1 MIKKRA
7 DDKFINYKRFTKG
20 KFVYYLKP
28 GTPGDIV
35 EQEKFIDKCLG
46 NHIHIKTYIEV
57 KSHNPNHVPELE
69 KALKLCRARRAD
81 IVATRLGSRLYNFK
95 IIGMLMDAYEDKEV
109 RLIACDALGGD
120 YLDLNTLAGAAEA
133 RRQEISRKSIKA
145 LSKMKAQ
152 GIKLGGPNAGKSLH
166 KNNAKNNQERFKK
179 FAREMQPIFKQIQMH
194 VSNTLKE
201 IADALNARGIPSRHG
216 GKWYPSSVRNVRN
229 KIKELKS

>member
-7 DDKFINYKRFTKG
+7 DDKFINYKRFTRG

-46 NHIHIKTYIEV
+46 SHTHIKTYIEE

-69 KALKLCRARRAD
+69 KALKLCKERRAD
-81 IVATRLGSRLYNFK
+81 LVAARMGSRLYNFK

-109 RLIACDALGGD
+109 RLVACDALGGD
-120 YLDLNTLAGAAEA
+120 FVDLNTLAGAAEA
-133 RRQEISRKSIKA
+133 RRQEITRKAKQPF
-145 LSKMKAQ
+145 SKMKTQ
-152 GIKLGGPNAGKSLH
+152 GVKLGGPNAGKTLH
-166 KNNAKNNQERFKK
+166 SKNAKNNRERFERC
-179 FAREMQPIFKQIQMH
+179 ARELQPIFKQIEMH
-194 VSNTLKE
+194 GASSLKA

-216 GKWYPSSVRNVRN
+216 GQWYPSSVRNVRN
-229 KIKELKS
+229 KIKELS

>member
-1 MIKKRA
+1 M
-7 DDKFINYKRFTKG
+7 
-20 KFVYYLKP
+20 
-28 GTPGDIV
+28 
-35 EQEKFIDKCLG
+35 
-46 NHIHIKTYIEV
+46 
-57 KSHNPNHVPELE
+57 
-69 KALKLCRARRAD
+69 
-81 IVATRLGSRLYNFK
+81 ATRLGSRLYNFK

-133 RRQEISRKSIKA
+133 RRQEITEKTKKTF
-145 LSKMKAQ
+145 SKMKAQ

-194 VSNTLKE
+194 GSNTLKE

>member
-7 DDKFINYKRFTKG
+7 DDKFINYRRFTRG

-35 EQEKFIDKCLG
+35 EQEKFIDKCIG
-46 NHIHIKTYIEV
+46 NHNHIKTYIEER
-57 KSHNPNHVPELE
+57 SHNPNHVPELE

-81 IVATRLGSRLYNFK
+81 LVATRLGSRLYNFK

-120 YLDLNTLAGAAEA
+120 YVDLNTLAGAAEA
-133 RRQEISRKSIKA
+133 RRQEITRKAKQTF
-145 LSKMKAQ
+145 SKMKAQ
-152 GIKLGGPNAGKSLH
+152 GVKLGGPNAGKSLH
-166 KNNAKNNQERFKK
+166 KNNAKNNRERFEK
-179 FAREMQPIFKQIQMH
+179 FAREMQPIFKQIEMH
-194 VSNTLKE
+194 GASSLKE
-201 IADALNARGIPSRHG
+201 IADALNARGIPSRNG

-229 KIKELKS
+229 KIKELS

>member
-7 DDKFINYKRFTKG
+7 DDKFINYKRFTRG

-133 RRQEISRKSIKA
+133 RRQEITEKTKKTF
-145 LSKMKAQ
+145 SKMKAQ

-194 VSNTLKE
+194 GSNTLKE

>member
-7 DDKFINYKRFTKG
+7 DDKFINYKRFTRG
-20 KFVYYLKP
+20 KIVYYLKP

-46 NHIHIKTYIEV
+46 NHTHIKTYIEV

-81 IVATRLGSRLYNFK
+81 LVATRLGSRLYNFK

-120 YLDLNTLAGAAEA
+120 YVDLNTLAGAAEA
-133 RRQEISRKSIKA
+133 RRQEITEKA
-145 LSKMKAQ
+145 KKTFSKMKAQ

-194 VSNTLKE
+194 GSNTLKE